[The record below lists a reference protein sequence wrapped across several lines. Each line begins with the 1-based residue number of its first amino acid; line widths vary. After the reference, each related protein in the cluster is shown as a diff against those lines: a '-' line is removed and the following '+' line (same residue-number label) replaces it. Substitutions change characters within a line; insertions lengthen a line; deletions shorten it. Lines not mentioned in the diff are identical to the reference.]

1 MNKEITAIDLQER
14 WETLFEIGMDSN
26 YEEELFEADT
36 FVECVRDTFEYF
48 FSEDEKEHVLT
59 RDEISLYASIYAY
72 SKLPDTMV
80 HESVT
85 DFEKSLL
92 VAQMLAFAIL
102 NLDSKD
108 DVLSETV
115 FKDAFWI
122 DDDWIEYEYDVMTDD
137 MGRFV

>member
-1 MNKEITAIDLQER
+1 MS
-14 WETLFEIGMDSN
+14 TLKNIKKN
-26 YEEELFEADT
+26 TKKNEEELFEADT

-80 HESVT
+80 HERVT

-102 NLDSKD
+102 NWDSKD